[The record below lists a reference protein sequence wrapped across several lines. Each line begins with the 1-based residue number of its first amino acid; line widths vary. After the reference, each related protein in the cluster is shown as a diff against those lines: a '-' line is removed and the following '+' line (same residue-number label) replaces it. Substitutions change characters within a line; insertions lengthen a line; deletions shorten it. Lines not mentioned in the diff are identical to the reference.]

1 MLMDQGRKLMDQVV
15 NWKNEIGTI
24 AGPFLPTDTKTSWLS
39 RAASKCAVSARQIT
53 SLYYGHITDPKYSVA
68 SSVLS
73 AADKARVEQAR
84 KDALRLAEIYQNY
97 AGALSEIDQNIHRD
111 KIDVLVGAARILSTI
126 DSARAEGEVK

>member
-1 MLMDQGRKLMDQVV
+1 VLMDQGRKLMGQVI

-39 RAASKCAVSARQIT
+39 RAASKCAVSVRQIT

-73 AADKARVEQAR
+73 AADKARLEQAR
-84 KDALRLAEIYQNY
+84 QDALRLADIYQKA
-97 AGALSEIDQNIHRD
+97 AGAFSEIDQNIHRD
-111 KIDVLVGAARILSTI
+111 KIDALVSAARILGDLNST
-126 DSARAEGEVK
+126 RT